1 MGTQA
6 EVRSVLSW
14 LGAVFGVACL
24 LCLALT
30 FAFTPEAIAAGDHL
44 TAAGLPVQQCPGCAF
59 CGLSRAFAL
68 FSTGHFAE
76 GIALNSTA
84 LVLYP
89 SFWLVGFGGP
99 LYALTNLVRSR
110 L

>member
-1 MGTQA
+1 MGTQQ
-6 EVRSVLSW
+6 EVRAVLSW

-24 LCLALT
+24 LCLALA

-44 TAAGLPVQQCPGCAF
+44 AAAGLPVKQCPGCGF

-68 FSTGHFAE
+68 FSTGRFAE
-76 GIALNSTA
+76 GISLNPFA
-84 LVLYP
+84 VVLYP
-89 SFWLVGFGGP
+89 SFWLVGIGGP
-99 LYALTNLVRSR
+99 LYALTNLFRSR